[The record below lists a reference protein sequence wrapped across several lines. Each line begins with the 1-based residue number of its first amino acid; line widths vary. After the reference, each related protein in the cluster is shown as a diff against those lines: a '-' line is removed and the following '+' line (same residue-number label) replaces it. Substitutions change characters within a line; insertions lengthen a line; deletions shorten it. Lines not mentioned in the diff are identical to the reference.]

1 MTWQYKDDV
10 MLKKK
15 ETEEHSRECLR
26 SKKWRH
32 LVRHELDEWRAG
44 FHKITTLAKSV
55 KLFCCMFF
63 HFCGLEF
70 MTIPRI
76 SICLIDGSKS

>member
-1 MTWQYKDDV
+1 

-26 SKKWRH
+26 SKECRGTNWMSGEPDFTRSQLKMSNYS
-32 LVRHELDEWRAG
+32 VAC
-44 FHKITTLAKSV
+44 FFILADK
-55 KLFCCMFF
+55 
-63 HFCGLEF
+63 EF

-76 SICLIDGSKS
+76 SICLIDGSKSQLWRD